1 MTMTHHHLA
10 ASADACHWGYFDAG
24 RPAQIGIASGDVI
37 TIDTL
42 TGPPEMVPPAP
53 FHTPPELFDVHRK
66 NERFAGAP
74 HILTGPVSVAGA
86 EPGDVLQV
94 DILDV
99 KLRQD
104 WGFNFIRPLGGTL
117 PDEFPEGRIL
127 NIPLDRE
134 KMVGRLPFGVDI
146 PLKPFFGIM
155 GVAPPRSW
163 GRCTSVIPRSFGGNI
178 DNKQLVAGTTL
189 YLPVHV
195 PGANFSCGDGHGAQ
209 GDGEVC
215 LTAIETALQGTFRLT
230 VRKDMALKQPRAE
243 TATHIIT
250 MGFDA
255 SLDRAMETALKEML
269 DYLTGTRNLSRMD
282 AYTLCSVG
290 VDFHVTQ
297 TVNTSKG
304 VHGMLPKALFA

>member
-1 MTMTHHHLA
+1 MPKSHYLA
-10 ASADACHWGYFDAG
+10 ASADACHWGYFDAS
-24 RPAQIGIASGDVI
+24 RPAQITIVSGDEI
-37 TIDTL
+37 TIDTV
-42 TGPPEMVPPAP
+42 TGTPETVPPKP
-53 FHTPPELFDVHRK
+53 FHTPPELFDIHQK
-66 NERFAGAP
+66 NDRFAGAP
-74 HILTGPVSVAGA
+74 HILTGPVAVEGA
-86 EPGDVLQV
+86 EPGHVLQV
-94 DILDV
+94 DILDIR
-99 KLRQD
+99 LRQD
-104 WGFNFIRPLGGTL
+104 WGFNLIRPLGGTL

-127 NIPLDRE
+127 NIPLDAE
-134 KMVGRLPFGVDI
+134 KMIGRLPFGVDI

-155 GVAPPRSW
+155 GVAPPKNW

-215 LTAIETALQGTFRLT
+215 LTAIETALQGRFRLT
-230 VRKDMALKQPRAE
+230 LRKDMSLKQPRAE
-243 TATHIIT
+243 TSTHMIT
-250 MGFDA
+250 MGFDT
-255 SLDRAMETALKEML
+255 SLDRAMETALREMI
-269 DYLTGTRNLSRMD
+269 DYIVETRTISRMD

-304 VHGMLPKALFA
+304 VHGLLPKALFA

>member
-1 MTMTHHHLA
+1 MTHHHLA
-10 ASADACHWGYFDAG
+10 ASADACHWGYFEAA
-24 RPAQIGIASGDVI
+24 RVPRISIASGDTI

-74 HILTGPVSVAGA
+74 HILTGPVAVADA

-99 KLRQD
+99 QLRQD

-117 PDEFPEGRIL
+117 PDEFPDGRIL

-134 KMVGRLPFGVDI
+134 RMVGKLPFGVDI

-155 GVAPPRSW
+155 GVAPPGSW

-195 PGANFSCGDGHGAQ
+195 TGANFSCGDGHGAQ

-215 LTAIETALQGTFRLT
+215 LTAIETALQGTFKLT
-230 VRKDMALKQPRAE
+230 VRKDMSLKQPRAE

-250 MGFDA
+250 MGFDM
-255 SLDRAMETALKEML
+255 SLDRAMEIALREML
-269 DYLTGTRNLSRMD
+269 DYLTGTKNLSRMD

-304 VHGMLPKALFA
+304 VHGLLPKALFA

>member
-1 MTMTHHHLA
+1 MTKHHLK
-10 ASADACHWGYFDAG
+10 ASAAHCHWGYFEAA
-24 RPAQIGIASGDVI
+24 RAALITAKSGDTV

-42 TGPPEMVPPAP
+42 TGAPEMVPPAP
-53 FHTPPELFDVHRK
+53 FHTPPELFDVHK
-66 NERFAGAP
+66 HCERFAGAP
-74 HILTGPVSVAGA
+74 HILTGPVAIEGA
-86 EPGDVLQV
+86 MPGDVLEV
-94 DILDV
+94 RIKEV

-127 NIPLDRE
+127 NIPLDH
-134 KMVGRLPFGVDI
+134 KSMLGKLPFGVDI

-155 GVAPPRSW
+155 GVSPPKSW

-215 LTAIETALQGTFRLT
+215 LTAIETALQGTFEFVL
-230 VRKDMALKQPRAE
+230 RKDLKLANPRAE
-243 TATHIIT
+243 TDTHVIT
-250 MGFDA
+250 MGFDT
-255 SLDRAMETALKEML
+255 SLDRCMEIALKDMI
-269 DYLTGTRNLSRMD
+269 DYLVTTKNLSRMD

-304 VHGMLPKALFA
+304 IHGMLPKSLFS

>member
-1 MTMTHHHLA
+1 LRHHLF
-10 ASADACHWGYFDAG
+10 ASAENCHWGYFEAARG
-24 RPAQIGIASGDVI
+24 PRLTIASGDTV

-42 TGPPEMVPPAP
+42 TGAPEMVPPAP
-53 FHTPPELFDVHRK
+53 FHTPPELFEVHRHC
-66 NERFAGAP
+66 ERFAGAP
-74 HILTGPVSVAGA
+74 HILTGPVAVEGA
-86 EPGDVLQV
+86 EAGDVLEV
-94 DILDV
+94 RILDV

-117 PDEFPEGRIL
+117 PDAFPEGRIL
-127 NIPLDRE
+127 NIPLDHDR
-134 KMVGRLPFGVDI
+134 MLGRLPFGVDI
-146 PLKPFFGIM
+146 PLRPFFGIM
-155 GVAPPRSW
+155 GVSPPKAW
-163 GRCTSVIPRSFGGNI
+163 GRCTSVIPRAFGGNI

-195 PGANFSCGDGHGAQ
+195 AGANFSCGDGHGAQ

-215 LTAIETALQGTFRLT
+215 LTAVETALQGTFELI
-230 VRKDMALKQPRAE
+230 VRKDMKLVQPRAE
-243 TATHIIT
+243 TPTHIIT

-255 SLDRAMETALKEML
+255 SLDRAMEIALKEMI
-269 DYLTGTRNLSRMD
+269 DYIVETRNISRID

-304 VHGMLPKALFA
+304 VHGMLPKALFS

>member
-1 MTMTHHHLA
+1 MTHHHLN
-10 ASADACHWGYFDAG
+10 ASAKHCHWGYFEAA
-24 RPAQIGIASGDVI
+24 RASLLTVKSGDTV

-42 TGPPEMVPPAP
+42 TGAPEMVPPAP
-53 FHTPPELFDVHRK
+53 FHTPPELFEVHK
-66 NERFAGAP
+66 HCERFAGAP
-74 HILTGPVSVAGA
+74 HILTGPVAIEGA
-86 EPGDVLQV
+86 MPGDVLEV
-94 DILDV
+94 RIKDV
-99 KLRQD
+99 QLRQD

-134 KMVGRLPFGVDI
+134 AMLGRLPFGVDI

-155 GVAPPRSW
+155 GVAPPKSW
-163 GRCTSVIPRSFGGNI
+163 GRCTSVIPRAFGGNI

-215 LTAIETALQGTFRLT
+215 LTAIETALQGTFEFIL
-230 VRKDMALKQPRAE
+230 RKDMTLANPRAE
-243 TATHIIT
+243 TPTHVIT
-250 MGFDA
+250 MGFDT
-255 SLDRAMETALKEML
+255 SLDRCMEIALKDMIE
-269 DYLTGTRNLSRMD
+269 YLVSTKNLSRLD

-304 VHGMLPKALFA
+304 IHGMLPKSLFV

>member
-1 MTMTHHHLA
+1 MPARHHLA
-10 ASADACHWGYFDAG
+10 ASADACHWGYFDAA
-24 RPAQIGIASGDVI
+24 RPAQIRIASGDEIV
-37 TIDTL
+37 IDTL
-42 TGPPEMVPPAP
+42 TGPPEMLPPAP
-53 FHTPPELFDVHRK
+53 FHTPPELFDVHAK

-74 HILTGPVSVAGA
+74 HILTGPVAVEGA

-104 WGFNFIRPLGGTL
+104 WGFNLVRPLGGTL
-117 PDEFPEGRIL
+117 QEDFSEVRIL

-134 KMVGRLPFGVDI
+134 RMVGKLPFGVDV
-146 PLKPFFGIM
+146 PLRPFFGIM
-155 GVAPPRSW
+155 GVSPPRSW

-178 DNKQLVAGTTL
+178 DNKQLTAGTTL

-195 PGANFSCGDGHGAQ
+195 AGGHFSCGDGHGAQ

-230 VRKDMALKQPRAE
+230 VRKDLKLKQPRAE
-243 TATHIIT
+243 TPTHVIT
-250 MGFDA
+250 MGFDG
-255 SLDRAMETALKEML
+255 SLDRAMEIALREMI
-269 DYLTGTRNLSRMD
+269 DYIVETKNISRID
-282 AYTLCSVG
+282 AYTLCSVA

-297 TVNTSKG
+297 TVNTAKG

>member
-1 MTMTHHHLA
+1 MTHHHLD
-10 ASADACHWGYFDAG
+10 ASADACHWGFFDAA
-24 RPAQIGIASGDVI
+24 RPAQIAIASGDTI
-37 TIDTL
+37 SIDTL

-53 FHTPPELFDVHRK
+53 FHTPPELFDVHRN

-74 HILTGPVSVAGA
+74 HILTGPVAIEGA
-86 EPGDVLQV
+86 MPGDVLEV
-94 DILDV
+94 KILNV

-134 KMVGRLPFGVDI
+134 KMLGKLPFGIDI

-155 GVAPPRSW
+155 GVSPPKSW

-215 LTAIETALQGTFRLT
+215 LTAIETALQGTFQLT
-230 VRKDMALKQPRAE
+230 VRKDMKLVQPRAE
-243 TATHIIT
+243 TDTHIIT
-250 MGFDA
+250 MGFDM
-255 SLDRAMETALKEML
+255 SLDRAMEIALREML
-269 DYLTGTRNLSRMD
+269 AYLTETKNLSRMD

-304 VHGMLPKALFA
+304 VHGMLPKSLFA

>member
-1 MTMTHHHLA
+1 
-10 ASADACHWGYFDAG
+10 
-24 RPAQIGIASGDVI
+24 
-37 TIDTL
+37 
-42 TGPPEMVPPAP
+42 
-53 FHTPPELFDVHRK
+53 VHQK
-66 NERFAGAP
+66 NDRFAGAP
-74 HILTGPVSVAGA
+74 HILTGPVAVEGA
-86 EPGDVLQV
+86 EPGNVLQV
-94 DILDV
+94 DILDI

-104 WGFNFIRPLGGTL
+104 WGFNLIRPLGGTL

-127 NIPLDRE
+127 NIPLDAE
-134 KMVGRLPFGVDI
+134 KMIGRLPFGVDI

-155 GVAPPRSW
+155 GVAPPKNW

-195 PGANFSCGDGHGAQ
+195 AGANFSCGDGHGAQ

-215 LTAIETALQGTFRLT
+215 LTAIETALQGKFRLT
-230 VRKDMALKQPRAE
+230 VRKDMVLKQPRAE
-243 TATHIIT
+243 TPTHVIT
-250 MGFDA
+250 MGFDT
-255 SLDRAMETALKEML
+255 SLDRAMETALREMI
-269 DYLTGTRNLSRMD
+269 DYLVETKNITRMN